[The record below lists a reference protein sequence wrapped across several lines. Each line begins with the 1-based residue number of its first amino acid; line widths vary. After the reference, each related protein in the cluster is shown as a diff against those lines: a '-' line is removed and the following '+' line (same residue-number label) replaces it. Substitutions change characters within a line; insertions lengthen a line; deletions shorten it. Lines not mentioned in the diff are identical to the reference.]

1 MEKEARKAKPK
12 GAKSKTEKAG
22 FVQKAGK
29 AQKEVPARARAT
41 RFGRKLAKRSRRLG
55 PVARRKWK
63 RTKRSI
69 RTVYNT
75 RYRRTYTSTIH
86 KLPSR
91 DELPAL
97 LNARELLGRGAE
109 IGVKTGKFSD
119 HLLKNWKGKQL
130 ISIDPWLSDDPD
142 AYVDRSN
149 VSQDEFEKYYNETK
163 ERLAPYEGRSK
174 IWRLTSVEAAK
185 KVADGSLDFV
195 YIDARHDYESVK
207 EDLKAWFRK
216 VRPGGIFA
224 GHDYVD
230 GMLPQGDFRVKS
242 AVDEFFAERN
252 IPVHGTEGPSAVE
265 QFPSWVVVIPDH
277 AKLPRARQKSSVA

>member
-1 MEKEARKAKPK
+1 M
-12 GAKSKTEKAG
+12 
-22 FVQKAGK
+22 
-29 AQKEVPARARAT
+29 
-41 RFGRKLAKRSRRLG
+41 
-55 PVARRKWK
+55 
-63 RTKRSI
+63 
-69 RTVYNT
+69 YNK
-75 RYRRTYTSTIH
+75 RYRGSYTSTIH

-97 LNARELLGRGAE
+97 LNARGLVGRGAE

-119 HLLKNWKGKQL
+119 HLLKNWEGKQL

-142 AYVDRSN
+142 AYIDRSN
-149 VSQDEFEKYYNETK
+149 VSQNEFEKYYDETK
-163 ERLAPYEGRSK
+163 ERLTPYGSRSK

-216 VRPGGIFA
+216 VKPGGIFA

-242 AVDEFFAERN
+242 AVDEFFADRD
-252 IPVHGTEGPSAVE
+252 IPVRGTQGPSAVE
-265 QFPSWVVVIPDH
+265 QFPSWVVEMPSDPKPTRTRH
-277 AKLPRARQKSSVA
+277 KSSVA